1 MLEGLEYFPL
11 DVRLDEKF
19 QLLEAEFGLM
29 GFAVVVRLFQRIYEG
44 KGYCCEWTN
53 EVVPL
58 FARENRV
65 GAGAISEIV
74 KAAIRRGIFDR
85 DLFERFRILTSRG
98 IQKRYFEAVSRRKAV
113 TAKREYLLLPHAQL
127 PKNVRF
133 EGENDGILP
142 KMKTNKSKGK
152 KRKGK
157 KRRGQKRKRRRG
169 QPRDLTIA
177 KIVLLRINLKRRT
190 NPLLTIA
197 KAGVPINLEDLEK
210 LFNKF

>member
-11 DVRLDEKF
+11 NVRLDEKF

-58 FARENRV
+58 SARENRV
-65 GAGAISEIV
+65 GAGAVSEIV

-85 DLFERFRILTSRG
+85 DLFERFQILTSRE

-113 TAKREYLLLPHAQL
+113 TAKREYLLLSHAQL

-142 KMKTNKSKGK
+142 ENEDKGEQRKEEERRGK
-152 KRKGK
+152 KRIREEAAPRAAARSYDRKDFSSSYKYK
-157 KRRGQKRKRRRG
+157 KKDESPPDDRKS
-169 QPRDLTIA
+169 
-177 KIVLLRINLKRRT
+177 RRT
-190 NPLLTIA
+190 Y
-197 KAGVPINLEDLEK
+197 NLEDLEK